1 MPILIVIAT
10 GRSKSRKRGAWPA
23 LTACWPLCKSEV
35 VYAYSALDYATALL
49 TDSLFR
55 FDLCALLESLD
66 TGGIGVT
73 RDHDLLRVA
82 TGHWDLGALG
92 PTLAGL
98 IMTAL
103 EAGWPGLRSLGR
115 RLWLWRVGLQQNSDV
130 P

>member
-1 MPILIVIAT
+1 MSTP
-10 GRSKSRKRGAWPA
+10 RN
-23 LTACWPLCKSEV
+23 C
-35 VYAYSALDYATALL
+35 ATALPAGG
-49 TDSLFR
+49 LFR
-55 FDLCALLESLD
+55 FDLCALLEPLD
-66 TGGIGVT
+66 TGGVDVT

-92 PTLAGL
+92 PTLACL

-103 EAGWPGLRSLGR
+103 AEGWPGLKRLGR